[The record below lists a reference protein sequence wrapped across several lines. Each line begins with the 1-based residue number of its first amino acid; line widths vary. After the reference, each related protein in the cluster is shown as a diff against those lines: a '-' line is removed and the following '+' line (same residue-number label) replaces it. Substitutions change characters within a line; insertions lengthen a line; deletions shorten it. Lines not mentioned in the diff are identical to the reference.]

1 MLEIWQDL
9 LNAEYSLAA
18 FCCRCRCCRCRCR
31 LPTNGHLFLAILSV
45 LGMTE
50 REREK
55 EKERECDLSP
65 NLSTAKWPLL
75 LQALCQVVYLKALKR
90 PSKLL
95 LFLRAKLGRGKGGQH
110 HILTALANSSS
121 CPTKKNVVHPCR
133 RERERE
139 WLTDSVT
146 LEKVFVNFFKWTWRF
161 PILYLPTL
169 WGIERLLVRQTRVV
183 DGLVPVVQTSI

>member
-1 MLEIWQDL
+1 MTGPAECWILACGIL
-9 LNAEYSLAA
+9 LP
-18 FCCRCRCCRCRCR
+18 
-31 LPTNGHLFLAILSV
+31 LPLLPLPLSFANERTPIFSHFVCPGHDR
-45 LGMTE
+45 E